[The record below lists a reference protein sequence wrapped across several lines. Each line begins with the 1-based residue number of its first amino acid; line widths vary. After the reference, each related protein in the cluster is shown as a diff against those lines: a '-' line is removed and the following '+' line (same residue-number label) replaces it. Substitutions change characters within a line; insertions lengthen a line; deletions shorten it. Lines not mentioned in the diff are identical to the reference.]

1 MLQYTIMDA
10 GVRKIMMNSKPVYIV
25 GGQRVPF
32 VKSMTVYNDVSEQ
45 DLMTASLT
53 ALVKKFNLIGKQVG
67 DAALGA
73 TIKNPLDWDFARE
86 CVLGSG
92 LSEYTP
98 GYSVQRA
105 CGTGLETCWQIAL
118 KIAANQ
124 MDCGI
129 AGGVDTNSDLPIV
142 ATRSLAHKLIKMHI
156 QKSFADKLKVF
167 LTLRPADFIPK
178 SPSVKEPRTGLSMGE
193 HCEKMVKEWKISRE
207 AQDELAL
214 LSQQHAEQAY
224 NEGFYK
230 DLVFDFHGISKD
242 TFIRPDTNLAQ
253 LAKLKPAFDFTGS
266 GSLTAGNSSPL
277 SDGAAAALLVS
288 EVALKKYNYT
298 PLAKFIDAEIAA
310 VDFVHG
316 DGLLMAPTVAV
327 SRLLDRNNLKLQDFD
342 LYEIHEAFA
351 GQVLCTLKAWESD
364 EYCQKFMDKNALG
377 SIDRS
382 KLNIKGGSVAL
393 GHPFGATG
401 ARIVAG
407 LAKMLYES
415 KKKRGLISICTAGG
429 MGCAAIL
436 ESV

>member
-1 MLQYTIMDA
+1 
-10 GVRKIMMNSKPVYIV
+10 MMQRPVYIV
-25 GGQRVPF
+25 GGTRTPF
-32 VKSMTVYNDVSEQ
+32 AKSLTVYSDVTAQE
-45 DLMTASLT
+45 LMTACLVQLT
-53 ALVKKFNLIGKQVG
+53 KQFNLQGERMGDVG
-67 DAALGA
+67 LGA
-73 TIKNPLDWDFARE
+73 VIHNSMDWDFARE
-86 CVLGSG
+86 CVLGTA
-92 LSEYTP
+92 LSPYTP
-98 GYSVQRA
+98 AYTVQRA
-105 CGTGLETCWQIAL
+105 CASSLETTWQLAL
-118 KIAANQ
+118 KIANND
-124 MDCGI
+124 MDI
-129 AGGVDTNSDLPIV
+129 AVTGGVDTNSDLPITLPRSF
-142 ATRSLAHKLIKMHI
+142 TRKMLNVHKSKSLLDKIKGAMAFRPSDFKLQI
-156 QKSFADKLKVF
+156 
-167 LTLRPADFIPK
+167 
-178 SPSVKEPRTGLSMGE
+178 PSVKEPRTGLSMGE